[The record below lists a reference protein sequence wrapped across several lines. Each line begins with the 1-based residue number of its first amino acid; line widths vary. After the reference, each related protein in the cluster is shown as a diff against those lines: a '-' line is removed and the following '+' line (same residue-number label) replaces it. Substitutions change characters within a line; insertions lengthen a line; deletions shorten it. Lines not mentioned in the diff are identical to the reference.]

1 MSKVTWH
8 LHELPLHDDPPAKR
22 NGGLFGVVA
31 YPQVPPPKVLGGDD
45 APFKML
51 ASQMEF
57 DSCVLAL

>member
-1 MSKVTWH
+1 M
-8 LHELPLHDDPPAKR
+8 
-22 NGGLFGVVA
+22 GVVA
-31 YPQVPPPKVLGGDD
+31 YSQVPPPKVLGGDD